1 MKGKFGL
8 PEVLEF
14 PSSIFTKSGS
24 MTDTLFCEYI
34 ENCILRLYPNISPE
48 YKLDE
53 KGNIISGPVLINT
66 DTGTGRLCTNFANVE
81 CREELE
87 KLECHIILTIP
98 NATSIS
104 AEIGALQG
112 LHKGRF

>member
-1 MKGKFGL
+1 M
-8 PEVLEF
+8 
-14 PSSIFTKSGS
+14 
-24 MTDTLFCEYI
+24 
-34 ENCILRLYPNISPE
+34 YPNISPE

-66 DTGTGRLCTNFANVE
+66 DTGPGRLCPNFANVE
-81 CREELE
+81 CREKLE